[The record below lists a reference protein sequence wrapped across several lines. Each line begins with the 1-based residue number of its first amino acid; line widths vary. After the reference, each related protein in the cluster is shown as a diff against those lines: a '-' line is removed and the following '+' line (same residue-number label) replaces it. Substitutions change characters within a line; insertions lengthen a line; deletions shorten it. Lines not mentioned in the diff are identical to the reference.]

1 MPFIT
6 TSKLQNVILLKEN
19 EERKGRGICFL
30 AGLCGMLTF
39 RSAGPDM
46 ILSDTRLSFVHGMLL
61 YFRSEQNILDNDWR
75 KKACSED
82 VI

>member
-19 EERKGRGICFL
+19 EERKGGGIC
-30 AGLCGMLTF
+30 LCGMLTF